1 MSMEDVVERARRI
14 VRPTRL
20 EERALRRIVEKAL
33 SAARREISG
42 VAGALDVSLEGSAAK
57 NTWIRGRA
65 EADIFIHF
73 DPGISRE
80 ELEKIIVD
88 LGSRIVESLGGEP
101 MIMYA
106 DHPYVEGIVN
116 GVTVD
121 VVACYRVEPP
131 NWMSATDRTPY
142 HTRYVLSKLKP
153 DQEDEVRLLKGFMK
167 ACGVYGAEIK
177 IEGFSGY
184 LTELLILY
192 YGDFLSAVR
201 EISCWKPPIV
211 IDLERYYE
219 SEERA
224 LEAFPDSPLI
234 VVDPVDRSR
243 NAAAAVSLTRLSE
256 LILASRIFLK
266 KPSIR
271 FFKPI
276 DPAPRIK
283 ELKGLI
289 RDRSILYVSFK
300 LDSPR
305 PRDVLWGELKR
316 SEQGIRRSLESLGF
330 TVYRSGSW
338 TDERRECLMIF
349 ELDGV
354 ELPRHHLHKGPPVY
368 LRSADEFLEKWSRA
382 AVGPWIEGDRLYVLR
397 RREETAAHR
406 LLRERVR
413 SGQVS
418 ISKGLVE
425 PIKRSRI
432 SADARSLLK
441 LASRNDDLRR
451 FLAEFLAA
459 RPPFLR
465 K

>member
-1 MSMEDVVERARRI
+1 
-14 VRPTRL
+14 
-20 EERALRRIVEKAL
+20 ALRRIVEKAL

>member
-1 MSMEDVVERARRI
+1 MEDVVERARRI

>member
-80 ELEKIIVD
+80 ELEKIIVG

-142 HTRYVLSKLKP
+142 HTRYVLSRLKP
-153 DQEDEVRLLKGFMK
+153 GQEDEVRLLKGFMR

-184 LTELLILY
+184 LTELLILC

-219 SEERA
+219 SEEKA
-224 LEAFPDSPLI
+224 LEAFPDSSLI

-243 NAAAAVSLTRLSE
+243 NVAAAVSLTKLSE
-256 LILASRIFLK
+256 VILASRIFLK

-276 DPAPRIK
+276 ESAPRIK

-300 LDSPR
+300 LDSSR

-316 SEQGIRRSLESLGF
+316 SEQGVRRSLESLGF

-382 AVGPWIEGDRLYVLR
+382 AAGPWIEGDRLYVLR

-406 LLRERVR
+406 LLRERIR

-418 ISKGLVE
+418 ISKGLIE
-425 PIKRSRI
+425 PIRRSRI

>member
-131 NWMSATDRTPY
+131 NWMSATDRTQY

-234 VVDPVDRSR
+234 VVDPVDMSR

>member
-106 DHPYVEGIVN
+106 DHPYVEGVVN

-153 DQEDEVRLLKGFMK
+153 GQEDEVRLLKGFMR

-192 YGDFLSAVR
+192 Y
-201 EISCWKPPIV
+201 
-211 IDLERYYE
+211 
-219 SEERA
+219 
-224 LEAFPDSPLI
+224 
-234 VVDPVDRSR
+234 
-243 NAAAAVSLTRLSE
+243 
-256 LILASRIFLK
+256 
-266 KPSIR
+266 
-271 FFKPI
+271 
-276 DPAPRIK
+276 
-283 ELKGLI
+283 
-289 RDRSILYVSFK
+289 
-300 LDSPR
+300 
-305 PRDVLWGELKR
+305 
-316 SEQGIRRSLESLGF
+316 
-330 TVYRSGSW
+330 
-338 TDERRECLMIF
+338 
-349 ELDGV
+349 
-354 ELPRHHLHKGPPVY
+354 
-368 LRSADEFLEKWSRA
+368 
-382 AVGPWIEGDRLYVLR
+382 
-397 RREETAAHR
+397 
-406 LLRERVR
+406 
-413 SGQVS
+413 
-418 ISKGLVE
+418 
-425 PIKRSRI
+425 
-432 SADARSLLK
+432 
-441 LASRNDDLRR
+441 
-451 FLAEFLAA
+451 
-459 RPPFLR
+459 
-465 K
+465 